1 MNEEGGIPDTR
12 RWWALA
18 LLGATF
24 FMVILDGT
32 IVYVALP
39 SIEEALGF
47 SPTGLQWVMSAYLLS
62 FGGLLLLGGRA
73 ADLLGRRRLF
83 MAGVTLFGASSL
95 LCGLAWSAPVL
106 VGARAIQGV
115 SAAVMAPTALSLL
128 MTVFR
133 EGPERNKALGIW
145 GGIGGIGATA
155 GLVIGG
161 PVTVAFGWEGVFYI
175 NIPVALAVL
184 ALSPRLLPESTDT
197 GGGMRCLDV
206 SGAATVTAALVLLTC
221 AIARAPAAGWT
232 SAQTLSLLG
241 CALILLVLFGSI
253 EVHSRAPLVP
263 FGIFRS
269 RSLVGGNLVLLIAG
283 ISVDG
288 TLLIVTI
295 YAQDVLGYSTLQFG
309 LMTAALTVMSVIGA
323 YSGQAVVTRVGFRR
337 VGAIGMALVGCG
349 CLLLTRV
356 SAGGSYGNDILF
368 GLLLFGAGLGAAFV
382 ASQIA
387 ALAGVPERESG
398 LAAGLVDSSFNIG
411 GALGVAI
418 LTSVAVSAADGGHRL
433 GGEARMAAMTAGFQR
448 AFLVA
453 VGIAALGA
461 LLALFLFRPAA
472 ERRHDEVT
480 AGLSPATDTGTN
492 APKEGRRADRFSGR
506 RR

>member
-1 MNEEGGIPDTR
+1 MNENVGVPDAR

-39 SIEEALGF
+39 SIQDALGF
-47 SPTGLQWVMSAYLLS
+47 SPAGLQWVMSAYLLS

-73 ADLLGRRRLF
+73 ADLLGRRRVF

-128 MTVFR
+128 MTVFP

-161 PVTVAFGWEGVFYI
+161 PITAGLGWEGVFFI

-197 GGGMRCLDV
+197 GRVRCFDLGGAV
-206 SGAATVTAALVLLTC
+206 TVTAALLLLTY
-221 AIARAPAAGWT
+221 AIARAPEAGWA
-232 SAQTLSLLG
+232 SAQTIGLLLSVPVLL
-241 CALILLVLFGSI
+241 ALFGSI
-253 EVHSRAPLVP
+253 EARAHAPLVP
-263 FGIFRS
+263 LRTFRS
-269 RSLVGGNLVLLIAG
+269 RALVGGNLVLLTAG
-283 ISVDG
+283 MSVDG
-288 TLLIVTI
+288 MLLIVTL

-309 LMTAALTVMSVIGA
+309 LMTAVMTVMSVIGA
-323 YSGQAVVTRVGFRR
+323 YSAQAVVTRVGFRG
-337 VGAIGMALVGCG
+337 VGAAGMALVGGG

-356 SAGGSYGNDILF
+356 SAGGSYVNDILF

-387 ALAGVPERESG
+387 ALADVPEQDAG
-398 LAAGLVDSSFNIG
+398 LAAGLVDSSFNVG

-418 LTSVAVSAADGGHRL
+418 LTTVAVSRADGLSGLSR
-433 GGEARMAAMTAGFQR
+433 EARLTATTAGFQS
-448 AFLVA
+448 AFAVA
-453 VGIAALGA
+453 VGIAALGVVLA
-461 LLALFLFRPAA
+461 LLLFRPAT
-472 ERRHDEVT
+472 EGRHDKTT
-480 AGLSPATDTGTN
+480 ASSSLQRKDA
-492 APKEGRRADRFSGR
+492 RRSW
-506 RR
+506 